1 MHWQVSLLQYYW
13 GLIPIPSLCMCVHEW
28 KTWTQVQFVQEH
40 DSRFIFYI
48 VCIYII
54 WMCCCAHVWMILY
67 ALCIYVWIYYMCILY
82 TVCTYTFSVCVCVYI
97 LCMSACACKCF
108 ISVCQWTSTVHSRA
122 ICCEL
127 WLNLCCPFSHSLSL
141 TCIHKYTHT
150 TYACTVMMHLGSTEA
165 AR

>member
-1 MHWQVSLLQYYW
+1 MHWQVSVLQYYW

-67 ALCIYVWIYYMCILY
+67 ALCIYVWRDITCVFCIQYVLIHSQCVFVCIY
-82 TVCTYTFSVCVCVYI
+82 SVCLLVLVSVSYLCVSGHPRCTVELYVVSCGWI
-97 LCMSACACKCF
+97 C
-108 ISVCQWTSTVHSRA
+108 VVHSHT
-122 ICCEL
+122 L
-127 WLNLCCPFSHSLSL
+127 SLSHAY
-141 TCIHKYTHT
+141 INTHIQH
-150 TYACTVMMHLGSTEA
+150 MHA
-165 AR
+165 Q